1 MPEDSAESLE
11 QCAVEL
17 QRQLEQDKEKFQQEA
32 QSWELEH
39 KKIDELLQEV
49 ETENAELDTRR
60 LALEEKNEEALREL
74 QLQAELQ
81 A

>member
-1 MPEDSAESLE
+1 MLSSCRAAGAGQGEVPAG
-11 QCAVEL
+11 
-17 QRQLEQDKEKFQQEA
+17 
-32 QSWELEH
+32 SWELEH